1 MHGLPCAPGRGGGRD
16 SGSRHLSQQF
26 KPEAPG
32 SRQAL
37 SPRKGQLPSRGCQGR
52 LWTPGVSVPAARVSR
67 RGLGRGLQGGPG
79 ESAQQGVRERRVGP
93 WGGRLHLLEAL
104 MQAGLEPNRIS
115 AESAARDR
123 RGAEGALWQACLG
136 TSSWGPAHCCQGP
149 SPDTHNQAA
158 PGLWRVPRSGALS
171 WGRGKGYPSGPVRA
185 GPVLGPP
192 RSPVPS
198 RGWATVMTLCTPAVH
213 RGCASRWV

>member
-37 SPRKGQLPSRGCQGR
+37 SSRSSGQLPPRGCQGR
-52 LWTPGVSVPAARVSR
+52 LYGHLSFSPSSKSVQER
-67 RGLGRGLQGGPG
+67 LGSGSPGGPG
-79 ESAQQGVRERRVGP
+79 ESAQQGVREACGAVGRAP
-93 WGGRLHLLEAL
+93 APPEAL

-123 RGAEGALWQACLG
+123 GGGAEGALWQACLG
-136 TSSWGPAHCCQGP
+136 DIVLGPRLHCCQGP

-158 PGLWRVPRSGALS
+158 PGLWRVPRSREHSPWGTGEGARQ
-171 WGRGKGYPSGPVRA
+171 GQCA
-185 GPVLGPP
+185 GPVLGAS
-192 RSPVPS
+192 RSPVLS

-213 RGCASRWV
+213 RG